1 MFWNLF
7 NCQLLVSQL
16 RSNFLI
22 SKYYNI
28 QFCKHISVSNN
39 AYWYLVLLFHS
50 MSGSKLWFVNNSGQ
64 TFTLSSA
71 KEKSTPLLD
80 YSSDDSITMV
90 KRVVAS
96 NWCAWG
102 LGHDHRAYVYVS
114 HSDVPIRV
122 SETTFEN
129 QVLKQFFYCKIWQCF
144 FQISSRVLLKIR
156 LPDIL
161 MTFWFQ
167 MD

>member
-1 MFWNLF
+1 
-7 NCQLLVSQL
+7 
-16 RSNFLI
+16 
-22 SKYYNI
+22 
-28 QFCKHISVSNN
+28 
-39 AYWYLVLLFHS
+39 

-129 QVLKQFFYCKIWQCF
+129 QVLKQYFFIAKCGNASF
-144 FQISSRVLLKIR
+144 
-156 LPDIL
+156 
-161 MTFWFQ
+161 T
-167 MD
+167 